1 MIIFDIKYTLSSHVQ
16 LIFKSQVLLL
26 VDRLGLLSLIE
37 ELNHESWL
45 KLKIPQWEKWKLG
58 WRNAGTKIL
67 NSEGKKDER
76 HKI

>member
-16 LIFKSQVLLL
+16 LMFKSHVLLL

-45 KLKIPQWEKWKLG
+45 KLKIPQ
-58 WRNAGTKIL
+58 
-67 NSEGKKDER
+67 
-76 HKI
+76 